1 MVTQPKCS
9 QPISACAKHE
19 EKSLY
24 LEETEVLDDHSS
36 VQQQEAAKAK
46 ATAKEA
52 KAKRARAEKSR
63 VREANLNA
71 N

>member
-1 MVTQPKCS
+1 VLQ
-9 QPISACAKHE
+9 E
-19 EKSLY
+19 ELGQLT